1 MVYPDTFCDTIPAME
16 EILYTNS
23 IEEAG
28 EFTAAEQR
36 TAGGIADPA
45 EPAEQSEYTEL
56 TGDAAHTERTEQP
69 AKRRRRRKPA
79 AVTAYLDTEFNAF
92 DYFGQNGG
100 NQEILQIGAV
110 IMKGGKQIDAFQTFC
125 ALRKGHLISRR
136 TVKLTGITKADLKD
150 APEFP
155 EALEMLND
163 FLDQYA
169 PKAIYAYGDEDRVQ
183 MLNTARLNGVRKES
197 LRYVEKIENILKRL
211 STQLGL
217 KKRSNLTLSVN
228 DLCKICEVS
237 AEHQHDA
244 LNDAVYLALCSELIL
259 RGAFSRENVQKL
271 IDRKSW
277 MSNYRISR
285 RIKDR
290 RETVILEDSD
300 LAPIKAVISTLQ
312 EDGLY
317 PDYQLQAIYDDLLMI
332 TGREPETGKH

>member
-1 MVYPDTFCDTIPAME
+1 MEDNRKKTEAPEPDKESNTTKE
-16 EILYTNS
+16 K
-23 IEEAG
+23 
-28 EFTAAEQR
+28 
-36 TAGGIADPA
+36 
-45 EPAEQSEYTEL
+45 
-56 TGDAAHTERTEQP
+56 DAARG
-69 AKRRRRRKPA
+69 RRRRRKPA
-79 AVTAYLDTEFNAF
+79 QATAYLDTEFNAF

-100 NQEILQIGAV
+100 NQEIIQIGAV
-110 IMKGGKQIDAFQTFC
+110 IMKGGKQVDEFQTFC
-125 ALRKGHLISRR
+125 ALKKGHLVSRR
-136 TVKLTGITKADLKD
+136 TIRLTGITKADLQD
-150 APEFP
+150 APAFP